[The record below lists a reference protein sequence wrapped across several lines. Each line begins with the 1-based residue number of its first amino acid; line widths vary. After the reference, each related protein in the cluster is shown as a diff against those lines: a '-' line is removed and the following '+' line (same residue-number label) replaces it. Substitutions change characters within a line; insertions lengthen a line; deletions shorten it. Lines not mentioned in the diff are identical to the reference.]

1 MTPREYV
8 ELNEKEKERQADL
21 ASNWHHPLSKGS
33 NILQKVL
40 RGMQEF
46 KLAQEDVP
54 LIIKLI
60 DDVAVAPA
68 IVTFSFCFVAV
79 TAVFA
84 NLAAV
89 TW

>member
-54 LIIKLI
+54 LIIKLTENPNYFTSKLFHGGGRFI
-60 DDVAVAPA
+60 YA
-68 IVTFSFCFVAV
+68 
-79 TAVFA
+79 
-84 NLAAV
+84 
-89 TW
+89 